1 MTNETLNNLFND
13 VVDTGRALP
22 EQSHLIFITEI
33 DSDGKPDAYGVYGD
47 IYDAEAKDWF
57 PVAEYTTSFDRA
69 FDTLKHYV
77 QSFGVTDVRFE
88 SRIEA

>member
-1 MTNETLNNLFND
+1 MNK
-13 VVDTGRALP
+13 
-22 EQSHLIFITEI
+22 QSHLIFVTEL
-33 DSDGKPDAYGVYGD
+33 DADGKPDAYGVYGD
-47 IYDAEAKDWF
+47 VYDAEAKNWF

-77 QSFGVTDVRFE
+77 HSFGVTDVRFE